1 MIILSYNFRG
11 LGRGIKWAVIR
22 RINMKHKVDI
32 VCIQETKK
40 ESFEKR
46 ICQSMW
52 GDSFV
57 SWDFVPSIQASGGL
71 LCLCGITQIFRWR
84 GGLKAEIF

>member
-1 MIILSYNFRG
+1 
-11 LGRGIKWAVIR
+11 
-22 RINMKHKVDI
+22 MKHKVDI